1 MYLGPGHMPGPT
13 LAIGG
18 KAVEF
23 AVAKFGSQAARLG
36 PTAAAAAE
44 PLLADSDLTNPAELS
59 GKVAVVRRSPTDRIP
74 FSGRA
79 FRAQQA
85 GAVAVII
92 VPDDGGAA
100 SYRGAVDSDP
110 AVDRE
115 RCAAVTIPCICV
127 GQADG
132 ERLLLGGSSGGVTVE
147 FSYDAAVTKPCSCHG
162 CRKNSGWCTEAP
174 GGPGPLPGRPVDRST
189 AYWTRKTAGTES
201 PDSED
206 EVWDDPPQLRGLRS
220 PVLAP
225 PCSACAN

>member
-23 AVAKFGSQAARLG
+23 AVAEFGPQAARLG

-44 PLLADSDLTNPAELS
+44 PLLADSDLTNSAELS
-59 GKVAVVRRSPTDRIP
+59 GKVAVVQRGGVTFFVKAR
-74 FSGRA
+74 
-79 FRAQQA
+79 RAQAA
-85 GAVAVII
+85 GAVAMVMVNTEDAPHTMTGDKSCGDI
-92 VPDDGGAA
+92 
-100 SYRGAVDSDP
+100 
-110 AVDRE
+110 
-115 RCAAVTIPCICV
+115 TIPCICV